1 MYIYNTF
8 FGMKFF
14 LKLNIILPI
23 DLYTTIW
30 LISAPYINQSTF
42 GIVLDGN
49 LGTPEIKELKN
60 RSMWQRLNFFNFN
73 S

>member
-49 LGTPEIKELKN
+49 LGTPEIKELKK
-60 RSMWQRLNFFNFN
+60 SKYVAKTQFL
-73 S
+73 